1 MSADDEEEDP
11 TNSENFWMPGD
22 EPSAVDSSFAAIKAG
37 FLMNMP
43 GAAEAA
49 EQRAAAA
56 AAAAAAA
63 EEEVEEEKGRED

>member
-1 MSADDEEEDP
+1 MNRAP
-11 TNSENFWMPGD
+11 
-22 EPSAVDSSFAAIKAG
+22 VDSSFAAIKAG